1 MEQKKT
7 ESHEEIMETKRG
19 KTHGTTMQKQAPLKK
34 RHGLTD
40 INSYS
45 SHALSFLQGA
55 GPPLEY
61 LAIVALRT
69 AAGVLQCWIPM
80 DSVLSTRFQVGRIFH
95 NFPQLCCEGTGK
107 ATGSG
112 PYCHNQWMG
121 FPI

>member
-1 MEQKKT
+1 
-7 ESHEEIMETKRG
+7 
-19 KTHGTTMQKQAPLKK
+19 MQKQTTLKK

-69 AAGVLQCWIPM
+69 AAGVPPVL
-80 DSVLSTRFQVGRIFH
+80 DSVLEKLGSVEAQEKPQEVG
-95 NFPQLCCEGTGK
+95 
-107 ATGSG
+107 
-112 PYCHNQWMG
+112 HNQWMG